1 MWQALI
7 YQFQQKFSEEDA
19 YKNIPRVAC
28 VLGGIAMLNSSFMF
42 DSLYPESAISLW
54 DRYLIAG
61 IMGLAFLGT
70 FWSKTKAFFLG
81 DGFFYLI
88 CIYNIDMAY
97 IDWSNHFH
105 PFYAINTFITF
116 QLSILLLRNLRCL
129 KIFTAINV
137 ISYAVALIFAEQI
150 LVGSIFSFA
159 SLLTT
164 SFVLNYYVQQKRLT
178 QSSKML
184 AAQDQLRKLSL
195 VAEKTTNGV
204 GIMDAKGNFEW
215 VNQTFEA
222 ISGYTKEEAIGQSP
236 IKLLAGPDTSKE
248 ELSRM
253 MTLLSKGES
262 YEGEILYYSKSGK
275 ARWQV
280 MTVNPIFD
288 EERQLV
294 NYIAV
299 ETDITAR
306 KKMENHLRLAKEE
319 AESAGLAK
327 AEFLA
332 NMSHEIRTPMNAVI
346 GMTGLLVDSTLSDEQ
361 RDYVETIRVSG
372 DNLLTVINDILD
384 FSKIDSG
391 MLELESQAF
400 NLVDSVE
407 DVLDMLSPKAY
418 DKNIELM
425 YEMDKDVPEGIMGDP
440 TRLNQILVNLVNN
453 AIKFTDQGHVVIH
466 IKNHKPDCNQACEL
480 EFSVKDTGI
489 GIPEDRLVRLF
500 KSFSQVDA
508 STTRKYGGTGLGLAI
523 SKRLVNLMGG
533 EIWVE
538 SSVGVG
544 SSFSFTLPFVKAE
557 ISPSHQVN
565 LIQLAARNAR
575 ILLVDDNITNLRILE
590 SLCQGW
596 GIETVCISDPRNF
609 ETLLADN
616 IHFDLA
622 ILDMN
627 MPHLDGTQLAKS
639 IKGHKKYHEL
649 PLIMLSS
656 MADLSHPKDREL
668 FSAYLSKPFRKKQL
682 LQNLAYILLNQPIPN
697 HPVHN
702 SPNQKDLSVYNKS
715 ILLVEDNLVN
725 QKVALRML
733 NKIGL
738 TADVAGNGLEA
749 LKALENRP
757 YDVLL
762 MDMQM
767 PEMDGIT
774 ATKRIREIRAPH
786 FSQPIIIAMTANA
799 MKGDK
804 ERCLESGMDDYMSK
818 PIKLAQLAE
827 ILTKWLEPTI
837 ALKTNS

>member
-1 MWQALI
+1 MNKQLSI
-7 YQFQQKFSEEDA
+7 
-19 YKNIPRVAC
+19 NG
-28 VLGGIAMLNSSFMF
+28 VLGSFSSTSRLLSIRIAYFCGATTLIFFSHWFEQ
-42 DSLYPESAISLW
+42 LYPEIAKPYW
-54 DRYLIAG
+54 DRYFVSAINF
-61 IMGLAFLGT
+61 LAFGGT
-70 FWSKTKAFFLG
+70 FIKQLRPWLSSKG
-81 DGFFYLI
+81 FYLLL
-88 CIYNIDMAY
+88 CVFSVDLSYVNYLQD
-97 IDWSNHFH
+97 FH
-105 PFYAINTFITF
+105 PFHLINTFVAIQLCFFLIVEKKWLLIFLIITAA
-116 QLSILLLRNLRCL
+116 SLLG
-129 KIFTAINV
+129 
-137 ISYAVALIFAEQI
+137 ALIFTESYYFGNP
-150 LVGSIFSFA
+150 L
-159 SLLTT
+159 SLACLLIIM
-164 SFVLNYYVQQKRLT
+164 SVLNYQIQENRIT
-178 QSSKML
+178 QELKML
-184 AAQDQLRKLSL
+184 TAQEQLRKLSL

-204 GIMDAKGNFEW
+204 GILDAKGNFEW
-215 VNQTFEA
+215 VNKTFEA
-222 ISGYTKEEAIGQSP
+222 ISGYKIEEVIGHSP
-236 IKLLAGPDTSKE
+236 VKLLAGPDTSKE
-248 ELSRM
+248 ELLRM
-253 MTLLSKGES
+253 TSLLSKGKT

-275 ARWQV
+275 SRWQV
-280 MTVNPIFD
+280 MTVNPVFD
-288 EERQLV
+288 DEGQLI

-346 GMTGLLVDSTLSDEQ
+346 GMTGLLVDSDLSDEQ

-407 DVLDMLSPKAY
+407 DVLDMLSPKAN
-418 DKNIELM
+418 DKNVELM
-425 YEMDKDVPEGIMGDP
+425 YEMGKDVPEGIIGDP
-440 TRLNQILVNLVNN
+440 TRLNQVLVNLVSN
-453 AIKFTDQGHVVIH
+453 AIKFTEQGNVVIQ
-466 IKNHKPDCNQACEL
+466 IKNYKPDCNQDCEL

-533 EIWVE
+533 DIWVA
-538 SSVGVG
+538 SRLGIG
-544 SSFSFTLPFVKAE
+544 STFSFTLPFSQAE
-557 ISPSHQVN
+557 VSPSHEVD
-565 LIQLAARNAR
+565 LSQLAARNAR
-575 ILLVDDNITNLRILE
+575 ILLVDDNTTNLRILE
-590 SLCQGW
+590 SLCHGW

-609 ETLLADN
+609 EALLADN

-627 MPHLDGTQLAKS
+627 MPHLDGIQLAKS
-639 IKGHKKYHEL
+639 IKRHKKYQDL

-668 FSAYLSKPFRKKQL
+668 FNAYLSKPFRQKQL
-682 LQNLAYILLNQPIPN
+682 LQNLAFILLNQSISN
-697 HPVHN
+697 HQLSN
-702 SPNQKDLSVYNKS
+702 TQKKKDLSCYNKS

-738 TADVAGNGLEA
+738 MADVAGNGLEA
-749 LKALENRP
+749 LKALENRS

-767 PEMDGIT
+767 PEMDGVT
-774 ATKRIREIRAPH
+774 ATQRIREIREPY

-804 ERCLESGMDDYMSK
+804 ERCLEAGMDDYMSK
-818 PIKLAQLAE
+818 PIKLTHLAE
-827 ILTKWLEPTI
+827 ILTKWFEQTI
-837 ALKTNS
+837 AL